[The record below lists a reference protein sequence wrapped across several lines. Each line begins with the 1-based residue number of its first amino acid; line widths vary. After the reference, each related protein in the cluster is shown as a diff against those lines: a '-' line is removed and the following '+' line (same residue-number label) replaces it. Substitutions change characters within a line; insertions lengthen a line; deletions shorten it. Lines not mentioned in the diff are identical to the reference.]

1 MTPETFNLLVQ
12 KIVSGRTDQK
22 SNLWEQNKVDISSAL
37 FTSNLSILILNSQ
50 YEEEQNRSFCIFFY
64 VFVLQNLIFLIYQTS
79 YLFGLAACL

>member
-37 FTSNLSILILNSQ
+37 FTSTLSILILNSQ

>member
-37 FTSNLSILILNSQ
+37 FTSNLSILILNTQ
-50 YEEEQNRSFCIFFY
+50 YEEDKTFVFASFFT
-64 VFVLQNLIFLIYQTS
+64 FLSFKI
-79 YLFGLAACL
+79 